1 MKVIHL
7 DEAISSF
14 QKIFKEV
21 HGLKQKV
28 VFWQVFQGHRTIC
41 ESLLISYNHESRLL
55 NLLPG
60 DSEIILSHPL
70 FFYLEDQQVIF
81 KSTVESRNATN
92 IVVKWPPEIHLLD
105 EKDEIPAMKNRV
117 QTFWSSKSTAGTE
130 RINDL
135 VRVKSMKERS
145 SRDQDFLQGEFDHKT
160 LDEEDKIFADKRES
174 PRVRPKADKL
184 VKLVRKGDAKI
195 NIMKLFDLSRGGMGF
210 LTHNPDQFQKG
221 MEVFVT
227 GFDAF
232 DLDDPLVGIIM
243 SQRAVDESN
252 VEFKIGIRF
261 SEGQE

>member
-7 DEAISSF
+7 DEATSSF

-41 ESLLISYNHESRLL
+41 EPLLISYNHQFRSL

-60 DSEIILSHPL
+60 DSEIISSHPL
-70 FFYLEDQQVIF
+70 FFYFEDQQVIF

-105 EKDEIPAMKNRV
+105 EADEIPVLKNRV

-135 VRVKSMKERS
+135 VPRWIGLSDTIRINFRKAWRS
-145 SRDQDFLQGEFDHKT
+145 L
-160 LDEEDKIFADKRES
+160 
-174 PRVRPKADKL
+174 
-184 VKLVRKGDAKI
+184 
-195 NIMKLFDLSRGGMGF
+195 
-210 LTHNPDQFQKG
+210 
-221 MEVFVT
+221 
-227 GFDAF
+227 
-232 DLDDPLVGIIM
+232 
-243 SQRAVDESN
+243 
-252 VEFKIGIRF
+252 
-261 SEGQE
+261 